1 MPNDGTLT
9 LGINSRNVGDD
20 PNPLRGNIPVD
31 IMKLEWSAARKL
43 GLPITLHTSGPTP
56 IQFLE
61 DNGLL
66 GPDVQFV
73 HPLLTTAEERRLLK
87 LRGCSYSTSPVAESR
102 RPASAGVIQ
111 FGELIE
117 AGVKVSLS
125 TEIGR
130 AHV

>member
-1 MPNDGTLT
+1 METVTLT
-9 LGINSRNVGDD
+9 IDGKSVTVEKGKS
-20 PNPLRGNIPVD
+20 GV
-31 IMKLEWSAARKL
+31 EAAARKL

-102 RPASAGVIQ
+102 RPAKRPGHAPAAEHHGNIASVAFLQ
-111 FGELIE
+111 Q
-117 AGVKVSLS
+117 
-125 TEIGR
+125 R
-130 AHV
+130 